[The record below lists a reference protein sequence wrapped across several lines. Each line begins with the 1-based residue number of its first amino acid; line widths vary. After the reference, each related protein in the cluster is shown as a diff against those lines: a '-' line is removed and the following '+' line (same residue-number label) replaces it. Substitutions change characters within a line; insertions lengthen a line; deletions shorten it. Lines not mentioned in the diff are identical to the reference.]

1 MSLRVMALVPHP
13 PAGASGRYRV
23 YQMQEPLA
31 RMGIEL
37 EPRPFL
43 GPDAF
48 ERLYRPGSAVPKAID
63 LLRGARGRWGDLAA
77 ARRFDV
83 VLVHRELWPMLDP
96 GVLER
101 LHRHQ
106 PRFLYDFDDAVFLP
120 NVSDANRRFAWL
132 KPADQPR
139 RLAAEAV
146 AVSAGNAWLADWA
159 RRVRRGGAGGVTVVP
174 TSVDTR
180 RWTPGHAAGGPPRL
194 VWTGSHSTVQYL
206 ESVRPP
212 LESLARRH
220 PFELHVMGAS
230 FRSGAIRVVEH
241 DWSEEAER
249 ELVRAGQIGLSPL
262 APEEWALGKCGL
274 KLLIYMAAG
283 LPAVASSVGVH
294 REIVASGE
302 NGLLAEDP
310 GEFGEAVER
319 LIVDRALRER
329 LGRAARATV
338 EARYAL
344 DRVAPLLAGA
354 LREAA
359 EATPHR

>member
-13 PAGASGRYRV
+13 PGGASGRYRV
-23 YQMQEPLA
+23 YQMRGPLA
-31 RMGIEL
+31 RMGIDL

-43 GPDAF
+43 GPEAF
-48 ERLYRPGSAVPKAID
+48 ERLYQRGGAAPKAID
-63 LLRGARGRWGDLAA
+63 LLRGARGRWRDLAA
-77 ARRFDV
+77 ARRYDV
-83 VLVHRELWPMLDP
+83 VLVHRELWPVLDP
-96 GVLER
+96 FVLER

-106 PRFLYDFDDAVFLP
+106 PHIVYDLDDAVFLP

-132 KPADQPR
+132 KPSDQPR

-159 RRVRRGGAGGVTVVP
+159 KRLRPHGAGGVTVVP

-180 RWTPGHAAGGPPRL
+180 RWTPGPASGGPLRL

-206 ESVRPP
+206 QTLRTV

-220 PFELHVMGAS
+220 AFELHVMGAS
-230 FRSGAIRVVEH
+230 FRSGTIRVVEH
-241 DWSEEAER
+241 DWSEAAER
-249 ELVRAGQIGLSPL
+249 ELVRSGRIGLSPL
-262 APEEWALGKCGL
+262 AREDWALGKCGL
-274 KLLIYMAAG
+274 KLLLYMAAG
-283 LPAVASSVGVH
+283 LPAVASNVGVH
-294 REIVASGE
+294 REIVTSGE
-302 NGLLAEDP
+302 DGLLADDP
-310 GEFGEAVER
+310 GQFGEALER
-319 LIVDRALRER
+319 LILDGALRER

-344 DRVAPLLAGA
+344 DRVAPLLAGV

-359 EATPHR
+359 ETTPHR